1 MEAIYATDFQNGLS
15 KDGTIPWNSKKDLKF
30 FYNKTKNNIVL
41 MGKNTYFSL
50 PVNIRP
56 LKGRLN
62 IVLTSNADIYNNNID
77 RHDNLVFTD
86 NDKIYD
92 YIIDNRE
99 KYSERY
105 SFLNSNFKIFII
117 GGKKIYEQFIP
128 LCETIWV
135 TKIKK
140 SFDCDLFLNYD
151 YSKQYKEPEIIDDDE
166 ELTIFK
172 YLRIC

>member
-1 MEAIYATDFQNGLS
+1 MEAIYVIDLHNGLS
-15 KDGTIPWNSKKDLKF
+15 KYGAIPWNSKKDLKF
-30 FYNKTKNNIVL
+30 FYNKTKNNVVL

-62 IVLTSNADIYNNNID
+62 IVLTTNVVKYNNID
-77 RHDNLVFTD
+77 RYDNLIFTN

-92 YIIDNRE
+92 SIIDNRE
-99 KYSERY
+99 KYLERY
-105 SFLNSNFKIFII
+105 SFLNSDFKIFII